1 MKKILLGS
9 VFVALSAGTAFA
21 TDMPYRAPAQV
32 YSPAPAYSW
41 TGLYGGF
48 SAGYASGENKI
59 TDSVTGFATDKFKPA
74 GGFGGVQLGY
84 KSQFAPHWM
93 MGGQV
98 DVSAG
103 SIDDNLTVGPAS
115 GKNTFNTFGTART
128 TFGYV
133 QDRTLLYVT
142 GGAIW
147 LRDRFTATGA
157 LNTTDSTQY
166 HVGWVWGGGIEYAF
180 DPRWSV
186 NLEYLYAPLDRSRDT
201 STSADTRRTD
211 ANFSIVRVGLNYR
224 FNDGIVSASNMPVKA
239 HAVPASQWNG
249 GYLGVHVGYGW
260 STLDKTDGSLPLRAD
275 LNPSGGFGGMGGGY
289 NWVYAP
295 NSLIGIETDSS
306 WGTLKQ
312 TRTGGGVTAT
322 NKVEDL
328 GTARL
333 RLGYLMNPDT
343 LLYVTGGAAYAREK
357 STDSS
362 GGDTKVDHLG
372 WTAGVGAEYMFA
384 PQWSVKA
391 EWLYADLG
399 KFTDNVGGLGAYSK
413 QSDMTVAAAKVGI
426 NYYGPLIE
434 RLFTSR

>member
-1 MKKILLGS
+1 MKKFLLGS

-21 TDMPYRAPAQV
+21 TDMPYKAPAQV
-32 YSPAPAYSW
+32 YSPTPAYNW
-41 TGLYGGF
+41 TGIYGGV
-48 SAGYASGENKI
+48 SGGYAFGENKI
-59 TDSVTGFATDKFKPA
+59 TDSSPGFADEKFKPA

-84 KSQFAPHWM
+84 RSQFDPHWM
-93 MGGQV
+93 LGGPI
-98 DVSAG
+98 DLSAG
-103 SIDDNLTVGPAS
+103 SINDNVTAGAAV

-128 TFGYV
+128 TFGYI
-133 QDRTLLYVT
+133 QDRTMLYGT
-142 GGAIW
+142 FGAIW
-147 LRDRFTATGA
+147 LRDRFTASAPVTV
-157 LNTTDSTQY
+157 DSTQY
-166 HVGWVWGGGIEYAF
+166 HVGWVFGGGIEYAF

-186 NLEYLYAPLDRSRDT
+186 NLEYLYAPLDRSRNIVT
-201 STSADTRRTD
+201 SGATLRTD
-211 ANFSIVRVGLNYR
+211 ADFSIVRVGLNYR
-224 FNDGIVSASNMPVKA
+224 FNDGLSTASAMPVKA
-239 HAVPASQWNG
+239 HAAPTSQWNG
-249 GYLGVHVGYGW
+249 GYLGVHAGYGW
-260 STLDKTDGSLPLRAD
+260 STLDKHDTSLPLTAN
-275 LNPSGGFGGMGGGY
+275 LNPSGGFGGFGGGY

-312 TRTGGGVTAT
+312 TRSGGGITAT

-343 LLYVTGGAAYAREK
+343 LLYATGGLAYAREK
-357 STDSS
+357 STDDQ

-399 KFTDNVGGLGAYSK
+399 KFTDNVGGLGGFNR
-413 QSDMTVAAAKVGI
+413 QSDMTVAVAKVGI

-434 RLFTSR
+434 RLFGGR